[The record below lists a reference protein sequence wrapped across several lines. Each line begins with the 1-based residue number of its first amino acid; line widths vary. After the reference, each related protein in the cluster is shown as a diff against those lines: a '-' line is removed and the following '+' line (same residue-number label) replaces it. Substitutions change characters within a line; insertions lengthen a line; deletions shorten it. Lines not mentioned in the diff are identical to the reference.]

1 MESDKQER
9 GVAVRNRIYME
20 ITNRCN
26 LACDF
31 CHGTKRPLGAM
42 TPENFRRIAEKLRG
56 QTNYLYFHVLGEPL
70 LHPQLG
76 ELLDIAGRLGFRV
89 CLVTNGT
96 LLQKRWEELLAAE
109 SLHKISVSLHSFEGN
124 GGAGDLQAYLQQVW
138 DSCVPLAERGVL
150 CALRLWNEGAE
161 QRYNGEVEAF
171 FSRMTG
177 QDAEKLPRDARGN
190 RTLLP
195 NLFLER
201 AKRFDWP
208 DLQAPESGA
217 DFCHGLTRQ
226 LAVLWDG
233 TVTPC
238 CLDSEG
244 TIALGNLFEQTLEEI
259 LQGERAAAMAAGFA
273 ARKPTEELCRRCG
286 YARRFR
292 K

>member
-1 MESDKQER
+1 M
-9 GVAVRNRIYME
+9 RNRVYIE

-31 CHGTKRPLGAM
+31 CHGTKRPLGTM
-42 TPENFRRIAEKLRG
+42 PPEDFRRIAEKLRG
-56 QTNYLYFHVLGEPL
+56 ETSYLYLHVLGEPL
-70 LHPQLG
+70 LHPQLK
-76 ELLDIAGRLGFRV
+76 ELLAIAGELGFRV

-96 LLQKRWEELLAAE
+96 LLHKRREELLAAK
-109 SLHKISVSLHSFEGN
+109 SLHKVSVSLHSFEGN
-124 GGAGDLQAYLQQVW
+124 GGAGDLPAYLQQVW
-138 DSCVPLAERGVL
+138 EVCLPLSERGVL
-150 CALRLWNEGAE
+150 CALRLWNEGTAP
-161 QRYNGEVEAF
+161 RLNGAVEAF
-171 FSRMTG
+171 LSQRIG
-177 QDAEKLPRDARGN
+177 RDVESLSRDARGN
-190 RTLLP
+190 RTLRP

-201 AKRFDWP
+201 AERFGWP
-208 DLQAPESGA
+208 DLNAPESGA
-217 DFCHGLTRQ
+217 NFCHGFTRQ

-244 TIALGNLFEQTLEEI
+244 DIPLGNLLSQPLEEI

-286 YARRFR
+286 YARRFL

>member
-1 MESDKQER
+1 M
-9 GVAVRNRIYME
+9 RNRVYIE

-31 CHGTKRPLGAM
+31 CHGTKRPLGTM
-42 TPENFRRIAEKLRG
+42 PPEDFRRIAEKLRG
-56 QTNYLYFHVLGEPL
+56 ETSYLYLHVLGEPL
-70 LHPQLG
+70 LHPQLK
-76 ELLDIAGRLGFRV
+76 ELLAIAGELGFRV

-96 LLQKRWEELLAAE
+96 LLHKRREELLAAK
-109 SLHKISVSLHSFEGN
+109 SLHKVSVSLHSFEGN
-124 GGAGDLQAYLQQVW
+124 GGAGDLPAYLQQVW
-138 DSCVPLAERGVL
+138 DVCLPLSERGVL
-150 CALRLWNEGAE
+150 CALRLWNEGTAP
-161 QRYNGEVEAF
+161 RLNGAVEAF
-171 FSRMTG
+171 LSQRIG
-177 QDAEKLPRDARGN
+177 RDVESLPRDARGD
-190 RTLLP
+190 RTLRP

-201 AKRFDWP
+201 AERFGWP
-208 DLQAPESGA
+208 DLNAPESGA
-217 DFCHGLTRQ
+217 NFCHGFTRQ

-244 TIALGNLFEQTLEEI
+244 DIPLGNLLSQPLEEI

-286 YARRFR
+286 YARRFL

>member
-1 MESDKQER
+1 M
-9 GVAVRNRIYME
+9 RNRVYIE

-31 CHGTKRPLGAM
+31 CHGTKRPLGTM
-42 TPENFRRIAEKLRG
+42 PPEDFRRIAEKLRG
-56 QTNYLYFHVLGEPL
+56 ETSYLYLHVLGEPL
-70 LHPQLG
+70 LHPQLK
-76 ELLDIAGRLGFRV
+76 ELLAIAGELGFRV

-96 LLQKRWEELLAAE
+96 LLHKRREELLAAK
-109 SLHKISVSLHSFEGN
+109 SLHKFSVSLHSFEGN
-124 GGAGDLQAYLQQVW
+124 GGAGDLPAYLQQVW
-138 DSCVPLAERGVL
+138 EVCLPLSERGVL
-150 CALRLWNEGAE
+150 CALRLWNEGTAP
-161 QRYNGEVEAF
+161 RLNGAVEAF
-171 FSRMTG
+171 LSQRIG
-177 QDAEKLPRDARGN
+177 RDVESLPRDARGN
-190 RTLLP
+190 RTLRP

-201 AKRFDWP
+201 AERFGWP
-208 DLQAPESGA
+208 DLNAPESGA
-217 DFCHGLTRQ
+217 NFCHGFTRQ

-244 TIALGNLFEQTLEEI
+244 DIPLGNLLSQPLEEI

-286 YARRFR
+286 YARRFL

>member
-1 MESDKQER
+1 M
-9 GVAVRNRIYME
+9 RNRVYIE

-31 CHGTKRPLGAM
+31 CHGTKRPLGTM
-42 TPENFRRIAEKLRG
+42 PPEDFRRIAKKLRG
-56 QTNYLYFHVLGEPL
+56 ETSYLYLHVLGEPL
-70 LHPQLG
+70 LHPQLK
-76 ELLDIAGRLGFRV
+76 ELLAIAGELGFRV

-96 LLQKRWEELLAAE
+96 LLHKRREELLAAK
-109 SLHKISVSLHSFEGN
+109 SLHKVSVSLHSFEGN
-124 GGAGDLQAYLQQVW
+124 GGAGDLPAYLQQVW
-138 DSCVPLAERGVL
+138 DVCLPLSERGVL
-150 CALRLWNEGAE
+150 CALRLWNEGTAP
-161 QRYNGEVEAF
+161 RLNGEVEAF
-171 FSRMTG
+171 LSQRIG
-177 QDAEKLPRDARGN
+177 RDVESLPRDARGN
-190 RTLLP
+190 RTLRP

-201 AKRFDWP
+201 AERFGWP
-208 DLQAPESGA
+208 DLNAPESGA
-217 DFCHGLTRQ
+217 NFCHGFTRQ

-244 TIALGNLFEQTLEEI
+244 DIPLGNLLSQPLEEI

-286 YARRFR
+286 YARRFL

>member
-1 MESDKQER
+1 M
-9 GVAVRNRIYME
+9 RNRVYIE

-31 CHGTKRPLGAM
+31 CHGTKRPLGTM
-42 TPENFRRIAEKLRG
+42 PPEDFRRIAEKLRG
-56 QTNYLYFHVLGEPL
+56 ETSYLYLHVLGEPL
-70 LHPQLG
+70 LHPQLK
-76 ELLDIAGRLGFRV
+76 ELLAIAGELGFRV

-96 LLQKRWEELLAAE
+96 LLHKRREELLAAK
-109 SLHKISVSLHSFEGN
+109 SLHKVSVSLHSFEGN
-124 GGAGDLQAYLQQVW
+124 GGAGGLPAYLQPVGGV
-138 DSCVPLAERGVL
+138 CLPLSERGVL
-150 CALRLWNEGAE
+150 CALRLWNEGTAP
-161 QRYNGEVEAF
+161 RLNGAVEAF
-171 FSRMTG
+171 LSQRIG
-177 QDAEKLPRDARGN
+177 RDVESLPRDARGN
-190 RTLLP
+190 RTLRP

-201 AKRFDWP
+201 AERFGWP
-208 DLQAPESGA
+208 DLNAPESGA
-217 DFCHGLTRQ
+217 NFCHGFTRQ

-244 TIALGNLFEQTLEEI
+244 DIPLGNLLSQPLEEI

-286 YARRFR
+286 YARRFL

>member
-1 MESDKQER
+1 M
-9 GVAVRNRIYME
+9 RNRVYIE

-31 CHGTKRPLGAM
+31 CHGTKRPLGTM
-42 TPENFRRIAEKLRG
+42 PPEDFRRIAEKLRG
-56 QTNYLYFHVLGEPL
+56 ETSYLYLHVLGEPL
-70 LHPQLG
+70 LHPQLK
-76 ELLDIAGRLGFRV
+76 ELLAIAGELGFRV

-96 LLQKRWEELLAAE
+96 LLHKRREELLAAKR
-109 SLHKISVSLHSFEGN
+109 LHKVSVSLHSFEGN
-124 GGAGDLQAYLQQVW
+124 GGAGDLPAYLQQVW
-138 DSCVPLAERGVL
+138 EVCLPLSERGVL
-150 CALRLWNEGAE
+150 CALRLWNEGTAP
-161 QRYNGEVEAF
+161 RLNGAVEAF
-171 FSRMTG
+171 LSQRIG
-177 QDAEKLPRDARGN
+177 RDVESLPRDARGN
-190 RTLLP
+190 RTLRP

-201 AKRFDWP
+201 AERFGWP
-208 DLQAPESGA
+208 DLNAPESGA
-217 DFCHGLTRQ
+217 NFCHGFTRQ

-244 TIALGNLFEQTLEEI
+244 DIPLGNLLSQPLEEI

-286 YARRFR
+286 YARRFL

>member
-1 MESDKQER
+1 M
-9 GVAVRNRIYME
+9 RNRVYIE

-31 CHGTKRPLGAM
+31 CHGTKRPLGTM
-42 TPENFRRIAEKLRG
+42 PPEDFRRIAEKLRG
-56 QTNYLYFHVLGEPL
+56 ETSYLYLHVLGEPL
-70 LHPQLG
+70 LHPQLK
-76 ELLDIAGRLGFRV
+76 ELLSIAGELGFRV

-96 LLQKRWEELLAAE
+96 LLHKRREELLAAK
-109 SLHKISVSLHSFEGN
+109 SLHKVSVSLHSFEGN
-124 GGAGDLQAYLQQVW
+124 GGAGDLSAYLQQVW
-138 DSCVPLAERGVL
+138 DVCLPLSERGVL
-150 CALRLWNEGAE
+150 CALRLWNEGTAP
-161 QRYNGEVEAF
+161 RLNGAVEAF
-171 FSRMTG
+171 LSQRIG
-177 QDAEKLPRDARGN
+177 RDVESLPRDARGN
-190 RTLLP
+190 RTLRP

-201 AKRFDWP
+201 AERFGWP
-208 DLQAPESGA
+208 DLNAPESGA
-217 DFCHGLTRQ
+217 NFCHGFTRQ

-244 TIALGNLFEQTLEEI
+244 DIPLGNLLSQPLEEI

-286 YARRFR
+286 YARRFL

>member
-1 MESDKQER
+1 M
-9 GVAVRNRIYME
+9 RNRIYIE

-31 CHGTKRPLGAM
+31 CHGTQRPPRTM
-42 TPENFRRIAEKLRG
+42 TPEEFRALAQKLRG
-56 QTNYLYFHVLGEPL
+56 ETRYLYFHVLGEPL

-76 ELLDIAGRLGFRV
+76 ELLDISGELGFRV

-96 LLQKRWEELLAAE
+96 LLARQRDTLLSAGA
-109 SLHKISVSLHSFEGN
+109 LHKVSVSLHSYEGN
-124 GGAGDLQAYLQQVW
+124 GGAGDLEEYLEQVW
-138 DSCVPLAERGVL
+138 SVCLPLAEKGVL
-150 CALRLWNEGAE
+150 CALRLWNDGAS
-161 QRYNGEVEAF
+161 QRCNARVLDFLSERMGRDVE
-171 FSRMTG
+171 S
-177 QDAEKLPRDARGN
+177 LPRDARGN
-190 RTLLP
+190 RTLRP

-201 AKRFDWP
+201 AARFDWP
-208 DLQAPESGA
+208 DLSAPESGV

-226 LAVLWDG
+226 LAVLCDG

-244 TIALGNLFEQTLEEI
+244 TIRLGNLFTQPLREI

-273 ARKPTEELCRRCG
+273 ARKPSEELCRRCG
-286 YARRFR
+286 YARRFA

>member
-1 MESDKQER
+1 M
-9 GVAVRNRIYME
+9 RNRVYIE

-31 CHGTKRPLGAM
+31 CHGTKRPLGTM
-42 TPENFRRIAEKLRG
+42 PPEDFRRIAEKLRG
-56 QTNYLYFHVLGEPL
+56 ETSYLYLHVLGEPL
-70 LHPQLG
+70 LHPQLK
-76 ELLDIAGRLGFRV
+76 ELLAIAGELGFRV

-96 LLQKRWEELLAAE
+96 LLHKRREELLAAK
-109 SLHKISVSLHSFEGN
+109 SLHKVSVSLHSFEGN
-124 GGAGDLQAYLQQVW
+124 GGAGDLSAYLQQVW
-138 DSCVPLAERGVL
+138 DGCLPLSERGVV
-150 CALRLWNEGAE
+150 CALRLWNEGTAP
-161 QRYNGEVEAF
+161 RLNGAVEAF
-171 FSRMTG
+171 LSQRIG
-177 QDAEKLPRDARGN
+177 RDVESLPRDARGN
-190 RTLLP
+190 RTLRP

-201 AKRFDWP
+201 AERFGWP
-208 DLQAPESGA
+208 DLNAPESGA
-217 DFCHGLTRQ
+217 NFCHGFTRQ

-244 TIALGNLFEQTLEEI
+244 DIPLGNLLSQPLEEI

-286 YARRFR
+286 YARRFL

>member
-1 MESDKQER
+1 M
-9 GVAVRNRIYME
+9 RNRVYIE

-31 CHGTKRPLGAM
+31 CHGTKRPLGTM
-42 TPENFRRIAEKLRG
+42 PPEDFRRIAEKLRG
-56 QTNYLYFHVLGEPL
+56 ETRYLYLHVLGEPL
-70 LHPQLG
+70 LHPQLK
-76 ELLDIAGRLGFRV
+76 ELLAIAGELGFRV

-96 LLQKRWEELLAAE
+96 LLHKRREELLAAK
-109 SLHKISVSLHSFEGN
+109 SLHKVSVSLHSFEGN
-124 GGAGDLQAYLQQVW
+124 GGAGDLPAYLQQVW
-138 DSCVPLAERGVL
+138 DVCLPLSERGVL
-150 CALRLWNEGAE
+150 CALRLWNEGTAP
-161 QRYNGEVEAF
+161 RLNGAVEAF
-171 FSRMTG
+171 LSQRIG
-177 QDAEKLPRDARGN
+177 RDVESLPRDARGN
-190 RTLLP
+190 RTLRP

-201 AKRFDWP
+201 AERFGWP
-208 DLQAPESGA
+208 DLNAPESGA
-217 DFCHGLTRQ
+217 NFCHGFTRQ

-244 TIALGNLFEQTLEEI
+244 DIPLGNLLSQPLEEI

-286 YARRFR
+286 YARRFL

>member
-1 MESDKQER
+1 M
-9 GVAVRNRIYME
+9 RNRVYIE

-31 CHGTKRPLGAM
+31 CHGTKRPLGTM
-42 TPENFRRIAEKLRG
+42 PPEDFRRIAEKLRG
-56 QTNYLYFHVLGEPL
+56 ETSYLYLHVLGEPL
-70 LHPQLG
+70 LHPQLK
-76 ELLDIAGRLGFRV
+76 ELLAIAGELGFRV

-96 LLQKRWEELLAAE
+96 LLHKRREELLAAK
-109 SLHKISVSLHSFEGN
+109 SLHKVSVSLHSFEGN
-124 GGAGDLQAYLQQVW
+124 GGAGNLPAYLQQVW
-138 DSCVPLAERGVL
+138 EVCLPLSERGVL
-150 CALRLWNEGAE
+150 CALRLWNEGTAP
-161 QRYNGEVEAF
+161 RLNGAVEAF
-171 FSRMTG
+171 LSQRIG
-177 QDAEKLPRDARGN
+177 RDVESLPRDARGN
-190 RTLLP
+190 RTLRP

-201 AKRFDWP
+201 AERFGWP
-208 DLQAPESGA
+208 DLNAPESGA
-217 DFCHGLTRQ
+217 NFCHGFTRQ

-244 TIALGNLFEQTLEEI
+244 DIPLGNLLSQPLEEI

-286 YARRFR
+286 YARRFL

>member
-1 MESDKQER
+1 M
-9 GVAVRNRIYME
+9 RNRVYIE

-31 CHGTKRPLGAM
+31 CHGTKRPLGTM
-42 TPENFRRIAEKLRG
+42 PPEDFRRIAEKLRG
-56 QTNYLYFHVLGEPL
+56 ETSYLYLHVLGEPL
-70 LHPQLG
+70 LHPQLK
-76 ELLDIAGRLGFRV
+76 ELLAIAGELGFRM

-96 LLQKRWEELLAAE
+96 LLHKRREELLAAK
-109 SLHKISVSLHSFEGN
+109 SLHKVSVSLHSFEGN
-124 GGAGDLQAYLQQVW
+124 GGAGDLPAYLQQVW
-138 DSCVPLAERGVL
+138 DVCLPLSERGVL
-150 CALRLWNEGAE
+150 CALRLWNEGTAP
-161 QRYNGEVEAF
+161 RLNGAVEAF
-171 FSRMTG
+171 LSQRIG
-177 QDAEKLPRDARGN
+177 RDVESLPRDARGN
-190 RTLLP
+190 RTLRP

-201 AKRFDWP
+201 AERFGWP
-208 DLQAPESGA
+208 DLNAPESGA
-217 DFCHGLTRQ
+217 NFCHGFTRQ

-244 TIALGNLFEQTLEEI
+244 DIPLGNLLSQPLEEI

-286 YARRFR
+286 YARRFL

>member
-1 MESDKQER
+1 M
-9 GVAVRNRIYME
+9 RNRVYIE

-31 CHGTKRPLGAM
+31 CHGTKRPLGTM
-42 TPENFRRIAEKLRG
+42 PPEDFRRIAEKLRG
-56 QTNYLYFHVLGEPL
+56 ETSYLYLHVLGEPL
-70 LHPQLG
+70 LHPQLK
-76 ELLDIAGRLGFRV
+76 ELLAIAGELGFRV

-96 LLQKRWEELLAAE
+96 LLHKRREELLAAK
-109 SLHKISVSLHSFEGN
+109 SLHKVSVSLHSFEGN
-124 GGAGDLQAYLQQVW
+124 GGAGDLPAYLQQVW
-138 DSCVPLAERGVL
+138 EVCLPLSERGVL
-150 CALRLWNEGAE
+150 CALRLWNEGTAP
-161 QRYNGEVEAF
+161 RLNGAVEAF
-171 FSRMTG
+171 LSQRIG
-177 QDAEKLPRDARGN
+177 RDVESLPRDARGN
-190 RTLLP
+190 RTLRP

-201 AKRFDWP
+201 AERFGWP
-208 DLQAPESGA
+208 DLNAPESGA
-217 DFCHGLTRQ
+217 NFCHGFTRQ

-244 TIALGNLFEQTLEEI
+244 DIPLGNRLSQPLEEI

-286 YARRFR
+286 YARRFL

>member
-1 MESDKQER
+1 M
-9 GVAVRNRIYME
+9 RNRVYIE

-31 CHGTKRPLGAM
+31 CHGTKRPLGTM
-42 TPENFRRIAEKLRG
+42 PPEDFRRIAEKLRG
-56 QTNYLYFHVLGEPL
+56 ETSYLYLHVLGEPL
-70 LHPQLG
+70 LHPQLK
-76 ELLDIAGRLGFRV
+76 ELLAIAGELGFRV

-96 LLQKRWEELLAAE
+96 LLHKRREELLAAK
-109 SLHKISVSLHSFEGN
+109 SLHKFSVSLHSFEGN
-124 GGAGDLQAYLQQVW
+124 GGAGDLPAYLQQVW
-138 DSCVPLAERGVL
+138 EVCLPLSERGVL
-150 CALRLWNEGAE
+150 CALRLWNEGTAP
-161 QRYNGEVEAF
+161 RLNSAVEAF
-171 FSRMTG
+171 LSQRIG
-177 QDAEKLPRDARGN
+177 RDVESLPRDARGN
-190 RTLLP
+190 RTLRP

-201 AKRFDWP
+201 AERFGWP
-208 DLQAPESGA
+208 DLNAPESGA
-217 DFCHGLTRQ
+217 NFCHGFTRQ

-244 TIALGNLFEQTLEEI
+244 DIPLGNLLSQPLEEI

-286 YARRFR
+286 YARRFL

>member
-1 MESDKQER
+1 M
-9 GVAVRNRIYME
+9 RNRVYIE

-31 CHGTKRPLGAM
+31 CHGTKRPLGTM
-42 TPENFRRIAEKLRG
+42 PPEDFRRIAEKLRG
-56 QTNYLYFHVLGEPL
+56 ETSYLYLHVLGEPL
-70 LHPQLG
+70 LHPQLK
-76 ELLDIAGRLGFRV
+76 ELLAIAGELGFRV

-96 LLQKRWEELLAAE
+96 LLHKRREELLAAK
-109 SLHKISVSLHSFEGN
+109 SLHKVSVSLHSFEGN
-124 GGAGDLQAYLQQVW
+124 GGAGNLSAYLQQVW
-138 DSCVPLAERGVL
+138 EVCLPLSERGVL
-150 CALRLWNEGAE
+150 CALRLWNEGTAP
-161 QRYNGEVEAF
+161 RLNSAVEAF
-171 FSRMTG
+171 LSQRIG
-177 QDAEKLPRDARGN
+177 RDVESLPRDARGN
-190 RTLLP
+190 RTLRP

-201 AKRFDWP
+201 AERFGWP
-208 DLQAPESGA
+208 DLNAPESGA
-217 DFCHGLTRQ
+217 NFCHGFTRQ

-244 TIALGNLFEQTLEEI
+244 DIPLGNLLSQPLEEI

-286 YARRFR
+286 YARRFL

>member
-1 MESDKQER
+1 M
-9 GVAVRNRIYME
+9 RNRVYIE

-31 CHGTKRPLGAM
+31 CHGTKRPLGTM
-42 TPENFRRIAEKLRG
+42 PPEDFRRIAEKLRG
-56 QTNYLYFHVLGEPL
+56 ETSYLYLHVLGEPL
-70 LHPQLG
+70 LHPQLK
-76 ELLDIAGRLGFRV
+76 ELLAIAGELGFRV

-96 LLQKRWEELLAAE
+96 LLHKRREELLAAK
-109 SLHKISVSLHSFEGN
+109 SLHKVSVSLHSFEGN
-124 GGAGDLQAYLQQVW
+124 GGAGDLPAYLQQVW
-138 DSCVPLAERGVL
+138 DVCLPLSERGVL
-150 CALRLWNEGAE
+150 CALHLWNEGTAP
-161 QRYNGEVEAF
+161 RLNGAVEAF
-171 FSRMTG
+171 LSQRIG
-177 QDAEKLPRDARGN
+177 RDVESLPRDARGN
-190 RTLLP
+190 RTLRP

-201 AKRFDWP
+201 AERFGWP
-208 DLQAPESGA
+208 DLNAPESGA
-217 DFCHGLTRQ
+217 NFCHGFTRQ

-244 TIALGNLFEQTLEEI
+244 DIPLGNLLSQPLEEI

-286 YARRFR
+286 YARRFL

>member
-1 MESDKQER
+1 M
-9 GVAVRNRIYME
+9 RNRVYIE

-31 CHGTKRPLGAM
+31 CHGTKRPLGTM
-42 TPENFRRIAEKLRG
+42 SPEDFRRIAEKLRG
-56 QTNYLYFHVLGEPL
+56 ETSYLYLHVLGEPL
-70 LHPQLG
+70 LHPQLK
-76 ELLDIAGRLGFRV
+76 ELLAIAGELGFRV

-96 LLQKRWEELLAAE
+96 LLHKRREELLAAK
-109 SLHKISVSLHSFEGN
+109 SLHKVSVSLHSFEGN
-124 GGAGDLQAYLQQVW
+124 GGAGDLPAYLQQVW
-138 DSCVPLAERGVL
+138 DVCLPLSERGVL
-150 CALRLWNEGAE
+150 CALRLWNEGTAP
-161 QRYNGEVEAF
+161 RLNGAVEAF
-171 FSRMTG
+171 LSQRIG
-177 QDAEKLPRDARGN
+177 RDVESLPRDARGN
-190 RTLLP
+190 RTLRP

-201 AKRFDWP
+201 AERFGWP
-208 DLQAPESGA
+208 DLNAPESGA
-217 DFCHGLTRQ
+217 NFCHGFTRQ

-244 TIALGNLFEQTLEEI
+244 DIPLGNLLSQPLEEI

-286 YARRFR
+286 YARRFL

>member
-1 MESDKQER
+1 M
-9 GVAVRNRIYME
+9 RNRVYIE

-31 CHGTKRPLGAM
+31 CHGTKRPLGTM
-42 TPENFRRIAEKLRG
+42 PPEDFRRIAKKLRG
-56 QTNYLYFHVLGEPL
+56 ETSYLYLHVLGEPL
-70 LHPQLG
+70 LHPQLK
-76 ELLDIAGRLGFRV
+76 ELLAIAGELGFRV

-96 LLQKRWEELLAAE
+96 LLHKRREELLAAK
-109 SLHKISVSLHSFEGN
+109 SLHKVSVSLHSFEGN
-124 GGAGDLQAYLQQVW
+124 GGAGDLPAYLQQVW
-138 DSCVPLAERGVL
+138 EVCLPLSERGVL
-150 CALRLWNEGAE
+150 CALRLWNEGTAP
-161 QRYNGEVEAF
+161 RLNGAVEAF
-171 FSRMTG
+171 LSQRIG
-177 QDAEKLPRDARGN
+177 RDVESLPRDARGN
-190 RTLLP
+190 RTLRP

-201 AKRFDWP
+201 AERFGWP
-208 DLQAPESGA
+208 DLNAPESGA
-217 DFCHGLTRQ
+217 NFCHGFTRQ

-244 TIALGNLFEQTLEEI
+244 DIPLGNLLSQPLEEI

-286 YARRFR
+286 YARRFL

>member
-1 MESDKQER
+1 M
-9 GVAVRNRIYME
+9 RNRVYIE

-31 CHGTKRPLGAM
+31 CHGTKRPLGTM
-42 TPENFRRIAEKLRG
+42 PPEDFRRIAEKLRWE
-56 QTNYLYFHVLGEPL
+56 TSYLYLHVLGEPL
-70 LHPQLG
+70 LHPQLK
-76 ELLDIAGRLGFRV
+76 ELLAIAGELGFRV

-96 LLQKRWEELLAAE
+96 LLHKRREELLAAK
-109 SLHKISVSLHSFEGN
+109 SLHKVSVSLHSFEGN
-124 GGAGDLQAYLQQVW
+124 GGAGDLPAYLQQVW
-138 DSCVPLAERGVL
+138 EVCLPLSERGVL
-150 CALRLWNEGAE
+150 CALRLWNEGTAP
-161 QRYNGEVEAF
+161 RLNGAVETF
-171 FSRMTG
+171 LSRRIG
-177 QDAEKLPRDARGN
+177 RDVESLPRDARGN
-190 RTLLP
+190 RTLRP

-201 AKRFDWP
+201 AERFGWP
-208 DLQAPESGA
+208 DLNAPESGA
-217 DFCHGLTRQ
+217 NFCHGFTRQ

-244 TIALGNLFEQTLEEI
+244 DIPLGNLLSQPLEEI

-286 YARRFR
+286 YARRFL

>member
-1 MESDKQER
+1 M
-9 GVAVRNRIYME
+9 RNRVYIE

-31 CHGTKRPLGAM
+31 CHGTKRPLGTM
-42 TPENFRRIAEKLRG
+42 PPEDFRRIAEKLRWE
-56 QTNYLYFHVLGEPL
+56 TSYLYLHVLGEPL
-70 LHPQLG
+70 LHPQLK
-76 ELLDIAGRLGFRV
+76 ELLAIAGELGFRV

-96 LLQKRWEELLAAE
+96 LLHKRREELLAAK
-109 SLHKISVSLHSFEGN
+109 SLHKVSVSLHSFEGN
-124 GGAGDLQAYLQQVW
+124 GGAGDLPAYLQQVW
-138 DSCVPLAERGVL
+138 DVCLPLSERGVL
-150 CALRLWNEGAE
+150 CALRLWNEGTAP
-161 QRYNGEVEAF
+161 RLNGAVEAF
-171 FSRMTG
+171 LSQRIG
-177 QDAEKLPRDARGN
+177 RDVESLPRDARGN
-190 RTLLP
+190 RTLRP

-201 AKRFDWP
+201 AERFGWP
-208 DLQAPESGA
+208 DLNAPESGA
-217 DFCHGLTRQ
+217 NFCHGFTRQ

-244 TIALGNLFEQTLEEI
+244 DIPLGNLLSQPLEEI

-286 YARRFR
+286 YARRFL